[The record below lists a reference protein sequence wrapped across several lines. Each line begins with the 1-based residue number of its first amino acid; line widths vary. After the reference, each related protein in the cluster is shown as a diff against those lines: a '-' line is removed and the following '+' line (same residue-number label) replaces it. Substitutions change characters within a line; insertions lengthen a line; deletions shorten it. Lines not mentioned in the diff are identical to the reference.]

1 MSNDRSVEPGLKS
14 ACREE
19 RREEREGGTGN
30 VEGWRVDGAEGW
42 SEGERGKERGWR
54 RAERGE
60 EDKAEHPP

>member
-1 MSNDRSVEPGLKS
+1 VSSQGSNLLVERRGG
-14 ACREE
+14 
-19 RREEREGGTGN
+19 RREEGTGN

-60 EDKAEHPP
+60 EDKAEHPPRTALYP